1 MFSRKKLVQ
10 KRPGNAKNVLEMR
23 VVPSAEHNSKATLPN
38 DEESVVVLPQEGE
51 DNSSKCNN
59 ELEAEPD
66 QPQEPDQSRG
76 DVASLASRREEV
88 VSIRPSEINVHQ
100 PGWRTLSL
108 VVN

>member
-38 DEESVVVLPQEGE
+38 DEESVVVLPQKRE

-59 ELEAEPD
+59 GLEV
-66 QPQEPDQSRG
+66 EPDQSRG